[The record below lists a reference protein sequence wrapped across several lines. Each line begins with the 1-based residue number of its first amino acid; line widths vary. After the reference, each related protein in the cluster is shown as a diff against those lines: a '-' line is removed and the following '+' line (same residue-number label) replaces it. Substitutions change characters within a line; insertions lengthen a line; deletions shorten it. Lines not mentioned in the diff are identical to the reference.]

1 MSCMHMICSSD
12 MSLLRADKGMGVA
25 ATFVKN
31 IQEAKDRSIENV
43 DVSCT
48 HMIGISRRMHREDV
62 SSCMHA
68 YMHAHMHVA
77 CVRVKAADPAEHIV
91 PVLVALHKRVAS
103 ATPRRGRAAACGVRM
118 VCGGLGVG
126 GVRYLGLAPP
136 SLSAGRLAI
145 LNTPVD
151 LLQPNSLFSKLK
163 KKSSSP
169 HSDEARNGV

>member
-1 MSCMHMICSSD
+1 MSCMHMICSPD
-12 MSLLRADKGMGVA
+12 ISLLRADKGMGVA

-91 PVLVALHKRVAS
+91 PFS
-103 ATPRRGRAAACGVRM
+103 
-118 VCGGLGVG
+118 
-126 GVRYLGLAPP
+126 
-136 SLSAGRLAI
+136 SLS
-145 LNTPVD
+145 TSV
-151 LLQPNSLFSKLK
+151 
-163 KKSSSP
+163 
-169 HSDEARNGV
+169 

>member
-1 MSCMHMICSSD
+1 MHMICSSD

-136 SLSAGRLAI
+136 SLSAGRSLDSI
-145 LNTPVD
+145 LNTPLD
-151 LLQPNSLFSKLK
+151 LLQPSRLFSKLK
-163 KKSSSP
+163 KKKLSL
-169 HSDEARNGV
+169 N